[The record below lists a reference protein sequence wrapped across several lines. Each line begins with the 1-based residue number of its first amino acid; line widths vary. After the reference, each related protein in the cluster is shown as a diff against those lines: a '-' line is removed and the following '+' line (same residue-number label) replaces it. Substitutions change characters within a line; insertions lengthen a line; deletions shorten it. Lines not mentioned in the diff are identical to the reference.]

1 MWWSKWKVP
10 IIISAVVIVIMIIAW
25 FLMGK
30 DYAVEI
36 VNDLVKGQV
45 TQITEGYDRRIK
57 ESERKVESY
66 DKQIKSLKKQQKEI
80 ENEMAKIK
88 PPESSDELRDRLRS
102 LGLHPLN

>member
-10 IIISAVVIVIMIIAW
+10 IIISVVVIVIMIIAW
-25 FLMGK
+25 FWMGK

-36 VNDLVKGQV
+36 VNDLVKGQI
-45 TQITEGYDRRIK
+45 TQITEDYDKRIK
-57 ESERKVESY
+57 ESEDKVNLY

-88 PPESSDELRDRLRS
+88 PPENSNELRDRLRA